1 MEARQRAQLTGTN
14 RSFDLI
20 ALVAKARA
28 RESARGRRMT
38 DDGSS
43 RRPSCPSSSQRQQ
56 TSFASIGR
64 QMSSD
69 LRPLPA
75 WWLLQGDQTRSHP
88 ELGRQTPSRQWYSVS
103 RHGRVG
109 RRQACK
115 ARRSDNTRQTIE
127 TRGSAQAADRRRLVP
142 NAQRFLFNDMKTERP
157 GQPCRPASSVICP
170 PIAAGWSSPV
180 ARQAHNLK
188 AAGSN
193 PAPATKLRSK
203 NKALGFH
210 LAPFLFPNDLTHS

>member
-1 MEARQRAQLTGTN
+1 
-14 RSFDLI
+14 
-20 ALVAKARA
+20 
-28 RESARGRRMT
+28 
-38 DDGSS
+38 
-43 RRPSCPSSSQRQQ
+43 
-56 TSFASIGR
+56 
-64 QMSSD
+64 MSSD
-69 LRPLPA
+69 PRPLPA

-193 PAPATKLRSK
+193 PAPATTDREAPDASGAGAFFVFSPYRSTNPAACITPANRTRTVTCIWPFSWRMIVMRSITAIGLRTR
-203 NKALGFH
+203 A
-210 LAPFLFPNDLTHS
+210 